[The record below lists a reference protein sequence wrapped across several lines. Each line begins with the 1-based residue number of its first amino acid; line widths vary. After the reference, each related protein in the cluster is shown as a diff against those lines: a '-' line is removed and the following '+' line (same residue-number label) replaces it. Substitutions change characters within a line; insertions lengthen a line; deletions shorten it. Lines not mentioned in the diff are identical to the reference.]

1 MRADQMLNGSHF
13 KGFIMIGLGTA
24 MLWSC
29 SHNSL
34 MPSWTGQPLDNL
46 VWVWGRPS
54 QDQQLSDGP
63 RVVSYLHGHPGIGS
77 PYWCKLL
84 VSADRDGKIVQI
96 DENGTIG
103 GCNQLLI
110 GKPGHNSLP

>member
-1 MRADQMLNGSHF
+1 MGADHMLNGSHF

-29 SHNSL
+29 SRNNV
-34 MPSWTGQPLDNL
+34 MPSWTGQPLEKL

-54 QDQQLSDGP
+54 QDQQQSDGT

-77 PYWCKLL
+77 PYWCKLF
-84 VSADRDGKIVQI
+84 VSADREGKIVQI
-96 DENGTIG
+96 DENGTVG
-103 GCNQLLI
+103 GCDQLII
-110 GKPGHNSLP
+110 GKPEHNSLP

>member
-1 MRADQMLNGSHF
+1 MGADQMLNGWHF
-13 KGFIMIGLGTA
+13 KRFIMIGLGTA
-24 MLWSC
+24 MLCSC
-29 SHNSL
+29 SRDNL
-34 MPSWTGQPLDNL
+34 MPSWTGQPLEKL

-54 QDQQLSDGP
+54 QDQQLSDGT
-63 RVVSYLHGHPGIGS
+63 RVVSYLHGHPGIAS

-84 VSADRDGKIVQI
+84 VSADHKGKIIQI

-110 GKPGHNSLP
+110 GKPERNSLP